1 MARYISLT
9 LAAAALWGV
18 ALIATGAGTGGL
30 YIQ

>member
-18 ALIATGAGTGGL
+18 AFMAAGAQTGGL